1 MTDAFEYSVGRGKDC
16 QLILNNPFVSR
27 EHAKVRWNAEEG
39 WILQDLR
46 SSNGTFVNDP
56 ETPMARGASQV
67 LREGDIVY
75 FSRQFKL
82 PVDLLIKRLTE
93 GGGNESS
100 GEMSVFPPSEGVI
113 KIGRSSE
120 NDIVLS
126 QLTVS
131 RFHAEIHVAADGS
144 RSLKDLGSK
153 GGTFVN
159 DRQVIGRSV
168 SITQEDRIEVGGVAV
183 CIQFSAKPGGKTMVG
198 RQREGFFLTASSVFQ
213 SVKDRQTGNL
223 KNLLEDLSL
232 SVYPGEFV
240 GLMGPSG
247 CGKTTFVTALNG
259 SQSFT
264 SGFVYYNGLDL
275 VGNLSR
281 FSPQIGYV
289 PQDDIMHPEL
299 TVREVLFYTARL
311 KLPVDVSDE
320 DINHRISD
328 VCTSVGLNDKLET
341 LIGTTEQ
348 KTLSGGQKKRVNLA
362 MELLTD
368 PKILFLDEPTSG
380 LSSADTVTVMKLL
393 RKMADERGIAII
405 ITIHQPSTPVY
416 QLMDKVIYLKDGKL
430 CYYGNAFPDSISYFV
445 PEKDPEIAGPDAV
458 MQKLDDGSPHVMQV
472 EYRKTQAYQDF
483 VIKRD
488 QLLSRANK
496 AGGRIESRQANRASQ
511 LISLLKR
518 YLTCKTRDRG
528 SLAVLFAQAPTI
540 GLLVG
545 WIFRESDLNPP
556 LFLLVFVSLWFGT
569 NNSAKELVGERSIF
583 LRESRS
589 GLSPI
594 AYLGSKMLAQAFLA
608 FVQCFLL
615 VGASCIF
622 IDFSFP
628 FLSAVL
634 ICWITSLVGISA
646 GLCVSAW
653 SKTEVTAIVAVPLIL
668 IPFILFGGLLKPY
681 DDMGGV
687 SRFVAFFNPARWGYE
702 HIVQT
707 EREEHEKYSL
717 SPEKLI
723 NQLRNT
729 LDATRNGIPAPDI
742 EEDDD
747 MPKLRAFSEENDLR
761 AGNLGTGYRDGRKAI
776 AKITLI
782 LMSVL
787 IMSACY
793 YRLRATK

>member
-1 MTDAFEYSVGRGKDC
+1 MTEGYEYSVGRGNNC

-27 EHAKVRWNAEEG
+27 EHAKIKWSPSEG
-39 WILQDLR
+39 WVLQDLK
-46 SSNGTFVNDP
+46 SSNGTFVNNP
-56 ETPMARGASQV
+56 ETPMARGSSQI
-67 LREGDIVY
+67 LSEGDIIY
-75 FSRQFKL
+75 FSRQYKL
-82 PVDLLIKRLTE
+82 PVDLLIKRLVE
-93 GGGNESS
+93 GGGGESE
-100 GEMSVFPPSEGVI
+100 GEMSVFEPSEGVI

-159 DRQVIGRSV
+159 DQQVVARSV
-168 SITQEDRIEVGGVAV
+168 PITQDDRIEVGGVAV
-183 CIQFSAKPGGKTMVG
+183 CIQFSAKPGGKTIVG
-198 RQREGFFLTASSVFQ
+198 RQREGFFLTASRVTQ
-213 SVKDRQTGNL
+213 TVKDRQTGTP
-223 KNLLEDLSL
+223 KNLLSDLSL

-247 CGKTTFVTALNG
+247 CGKTTFMTALNG
-259 SQSFT
+259 SQSFS

-311 KLPVDVSDE
+311 KLPGDVSSE
-320 DINHRISD
+320 DINRRITE
-328 VCTSVGLNDKLET
+328 VCTSVGLKEKLET
-341 LIGTTEQ
+341 LIGTPEQ

-380 LSSADTVTVMKLL
+380 LSSADTVTVMNLL
-393 RKMADERGIAII
+393 RKMADDRGIAIV

-416 QLMDKVIYLKDGKL
+416 QLMDKVIYLKDGQL
-430 CYYGNAFPDSISYFV
+430 CYYGKAFPDSISYFV
-445 PEKDPEIAGPDAV
+445 PEKDPKVAGPDAV
-458 MQKLDDGSPHVMQV
+458 MEKLDRGSPQTMQGN
-472 EYRKTQAYQDF
+472 YKKTQAYQDL
-483 VIKRD
+483 VVKRD
-488 QLLSRANK
+488 QLLSRTNQS
-496 AGGRIESRQANRASQ
+496 GGRIESRLANRTSQ
-511 LISLLKR
+511 LFSLLKR
-518 YLTCKTRDRG
+518 YLTCKIRDRG
-528 SLAVLFAQAPTI
+528 SLAILFAQAPMI

-545 WIFRESDLNPP
+545 WIFRESDLNSP
-556 LFLLVFVSLWFGT
+556 LFLLIFVSLWFGT

-583 LRESRS
+583 LRENRS

-594 AYLGSKMLAQAFLA
+594 AYLGSKLLAQTSLTFI
-608 FVQCFLL
+608 QCFLL
-615 VGASCIF
+615 VGVSDIF

-628 FLSAVL
+628 FLSAVF
-634 ICWITSLVGISA
+634 ICWVTSLVGTSA

-668 IPFILFGGLLKPY
+668 IPFILFGGLLKSY

-687 SRFVAFFNPARWGYE
+687 SKFAAFFNPARWGYE

-707 EREEHEKYSL
+707 EREEHEKYSP
-717 SPEKLI
+717 SPQKLI
-723 NQLRNT
+723 DQLR
-729 LDATRNGIPAPDI
+729 DALEATKNGNPAPPL
-742 EEDDD
+742 EEDLGEA
-747 MPKLRAFSEENDLR
+747 KLLAFSEKDDLKE
-761 AGNLGTGYRDGRKAI
+761 ANKGSGYRDGRKTI
-776 AKITLI
+776 AQIILI
-782 LMSVL
+782 LMSVI
-787 IMSACY
+787 IMSTCY
-793 YRLRATK
+793 YRIRMTR